1 MRHLSLLWLGLT
13 TLVAA
18 EPTLTLRSP
27 RPDQVWQREDKAG
40 ATLTVEGELRTDG
53 ADKARLEFRL
63 DGGAWQELT
72 GCWDQS
78 KDGKNFS
85 STTRIPA
92 GRHEIEV
99 RMAGDQATKPSARVR
114 FGVGEVFVVTGQSN
128 SANHGEGRQQA
139 TSDEVFTLTPAG
151 EWRRCADPQPGAS
164 GSGGS
169 FLPAL
174 GDELRRRLGVPIG
187 FIACGIGATSV
198 REWLPSGVPFPN
210 PPSIVS
216 RVRKT
221 ADGAWES
228 DGKAYAMLIT
238 RMKSVPAFRAVLW
251 HQGESDA
258 KQKDPTR
265 TLGGE
270 AYARLL
276 TQLIVSSRQD
286 SGRQAPWFVAQ
297 VSYHSPADTGCPDI
311 RGAQAGLW
319 KKGLALEGPDSDA
332 LGGANRDHA
341 GKGIHFSGEGL
352 KAHARAW
359 AEKVVPWIE
368 GRP

>member
-1 MRHLSLLWLGLT
+1 MRPLCLLWLGLT

-40 ATLTVEGELRTDG
+40 ATIMVEGELRSDG

-63 DGGAWQELT
+63 DGGAWQELA
-72 GCWDQS
+72 GCWDQW

-85 STTRIPA
+85 GTTRIPA
-92 GRHEIEV
+92 GRHELEV
-99 RMAGDQATKPSARVR
+99 RMTGDQATKPSARVR

-139 TSDEVFTLTPAG
+139 TSDEVFTLTPGG

-164 GSGGS
+164 GNGGS

-174 GDELRRRLGVPIG
+174 GDQLHRQLRMPIG

-198 REWLPSGVPFPN
+198 REWLPSGIPFPH
-210 PPSIVS
+210 PPSILS

-228 DGKAYAMLIT
+228 DGKAYAMLVS

-265 TLGGE
+265 TLEGE

-276 TQLIVSSRQD
+276 TQLIVRSRQD
-286 SGRQAPWFVAQ
+286 SGRHAPWFVAQ
-297 VSYHSPADTGCPDI
+297 VSYHSPADPGSDDL
-311 RGAQAGLW
+311 RAAQASLW
-319 KKGLALEGPDSDA
+319 RSGVALAGPDTDA
-332 LGGANRDHA
+332 LGGSNRDQG
-341 GKGIHFSGEGL
+341 GKGIHFSAQGL
-352 KAHARAW
+352 KAHAQAW
-359 AEKVVPWIE
+359 ADKVAPWVE
-368 GRP
+368 SRP

>member
-1 MRHLSLLWLGLT
+1 MRPLCLLWLALT

-40 ATLTVEGELRTDG
+40 ATIMVEGELRSDG

-63 DGGAWQELT
+63 DGGAWQELA
-72 GCWDQS
+72 GCWDQW

-85 STTRIPA
+85 GTTRIPA
-92 GRHEIEV
+92 GRHELEV
-99 RMAGDQATKPSARVR
+99 RMTGDQATKPSARVR

-139 TSDEVFTLTPAG
+139 TSDEVFTLTPGG

-164 GSGGS
+164 GNGGS

-174 GDELRRRLGVPIG
+174 GDQLHRQLRMPIG

-198 REWLPSGVPFPN
+198 REWLPSGIPFPH
-210 PPSIVS
+210 PPSILS

-228 DGKAYAMLIT
+228 DGKAYAMLVS
-238 RMKSVPAFRAVLW
+238 RMKSVPSFRAVLW

-265 TLGGE
+265 TLEGE

-276 TQLIVSSRQD
+276 TQLIVRSRQD
-286 SGRQAPWFVAQ
+286 SGRHAPWFVAQ
-297 VSYHSPADTGCPDI
+297 VSYHSPADPGSDDL
-311 RGAQAGLW
+311 RAAQASLW
-319 KKGLALEGPDSDA
+319 RSGVALAGPDTDA
-332 LGGANRDHA
+332 LGGSNRDQG
-341 GKGIHFSGEGL
+341 GKGIHFSAQGL
-352 KAHARAW
+352 KAHAQAW
-359 AEKVVPWIE
+359 ADKVAPWVE
-368 GRP
+368 SRP